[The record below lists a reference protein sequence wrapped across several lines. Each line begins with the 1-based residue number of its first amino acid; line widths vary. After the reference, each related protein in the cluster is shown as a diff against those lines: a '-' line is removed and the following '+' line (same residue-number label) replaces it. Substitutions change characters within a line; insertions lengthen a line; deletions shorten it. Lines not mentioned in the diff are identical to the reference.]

1 FAFTSVSLG
10 LGIAAMIGIAKESE
24 LGHNYY
30 FTGLLLVIMWIYT
43 FTRLRFI
50 SAVFSAWIVTLSY
63 FYVIIFIHDI
73 INVSPA
79 LFLNHLFFFIS
90 SNIIGMFSVYY
101 FEYYYRKNF
110 IHINNIELK
119 REKQINE
126 RLMKIDKIKDEFLS
140 NTSHELRTPVHGI
153 IGISESLIDGAA
165 GRLGEETIY
174 NLQMIVSSGKRLSNL
189 INDILD
195 FSKLKN
201 QEIELQSRPTD
212 IRQLFEVVISVINS
226 TIKREGILLYNEIP
240 VSIPL
245 VYGDENRIQQIIY
258 NLIGNAVKFTY
269 SGFIKVKAVER
280 EEFIE
285 ICVEDTGIGIPED
298 KFEII
303 FQSFEQADS
312 SIARSYGGTGIGLS
326 ITRKLIELHG
336 GKIWLTSETGAGS
349 KFYFTL
355 PKSEHQERDTHEEI
369 QSAHTVE
376 QISLSLTVNENN
388 AESAKPSIMD
398 GENDRNSSIRIL

>member
-1 FAFTSVSLG
+1 
-10 LGIAAMIGIAKESE
+10 MIGIAKESE

-43 FTRLRFI
+43 FSRLLFILATI
-50 SAVFSAWIVTLSY
+50 SAWVVTASY
-63 FYVIIFIHDI
+63 FYVIIFTHDI
-73 INVSPA
+73 INTSPA

-90 SNIIGMFSVYY
+90 SNIIGMFAVYY

-153 IGISESLIDGAA
+153 IGISESLIDGAT
-165 GRLGEETIY
+165 GKLGEETIN
-174 NLQMIVSSGKRLSNL
+174 NLQMVVSSGKRLSNL

-201 QEIELQSRPTD
+201 LEIELQNKPTD
-212 IRQLFEVVISVINS
+212 IRQLFEVVISVIKS
-226 TIKREGILLYNEIP
+226 TIKREEVSLLNEIP
-240 VSIPL
+240 NSIPL

-258 NLIGNAVKFTY
+258 NLVGNAVKFTY
-269 SGFIKVKAVER
+269 SGYIKVTANEK

-285 ICVEDTGIGIPED
+285 ICVEDTGIGIAED

-326 ITRKLIELHG
+326 ITKKLIELHG
-336 GKIWLTSETGAGS
+336 GKIWLTSEFGKGS

-355 PKSEHQERDTHEEI
+355 PKSKEQKTPMQKENSKIENANLVLTKDEDNIDLTTPLVINEE
-369 QSAHTVE
+369 E
-376 QISLSLTVNENN
+376 KNN
-388 AESAKPSIMD
+388 S
-398 GENDRNSSIRIL
+398 RIRILVVDDGDRKSVV